1 MPKKYLH
8 IQDTA
13 ALEWDI
19 MHNLRTIYPVVRV
32 YSESTEEVL
41 LGGYCGSGI
50 YCGLEGLYC
59 GGGAT
64 VNAIVLTDIPYSE
77 IAVISQNRL
86 FLRFSTA
93 QAGKAIVL
101 GGV

>member
-1 MPKKYLH
+1 M
-8 IQDTA
+8 
-13 ALEWDI
+13 ALAFIVDWKDCIVEA
-19 MHNLRTIYPVVRV
+19 
-32 YSESTEEVL
+32 
-41 LGGYCGSGI
+41 
-50 YCGLEGLYC
+50 
-59 GGGAT
+59 GAT